1 MSHSPWSAGDVATR
15 CTACGICVAE
25 CAFLREHGT
34 PQALAASF
42 DPRRQDQSHLPFG
55 CSLCGLCRA
64 VCPEGVDPAALFL
77 AMRRATADAGTL
89 QLSPYRGLLSYERA
103 GTSRLFT
110 WYGLPDG
117 CRTIFFPG
125 CALPGTRPRTTLKLF
140 DLLRGSEPSL
150 GMVLDCCTKPSHDLG
165 RSRHFTAMFGE
176 MKAYLLAQGVKTV
189 QVACPNCHEVF
200 SRYAPELEVVTV
212 YEVLARAGIRF
223 KQTEGAVTVHDPCVS
238 RDNAGVHAAVRTL
251 LGAAGLRVREMPHHG
266 VRTLC
271 CGEGGAVRCTAP
283 RLAGAW
289 TSLRAAEAGG
299 STTITYCAG
308 CASYLGPHTP
318 TSHVAD
324 LLFEPEAALAGRVKV
339 ASGPRTYLNRLLLKR
354 RLRRSLPV
362 ASSRERTF
370 RGAADGVGSAV
381 GGRRAAALIFLMLAA
396 AVLVVMLAVSGASAR
411 DFGLM
416 EPQTLARAPGTWV
429 VLDGRPRSDWQAG
442 HIPGARS
449 FSWENYTR
457 TDDKGVPYKLWPPR
471 DLARALGAMGID
483 ERTPVVVYGDAD
495 KSWGGEGWAAW
506 VLSWLGHKGPVRM
519 LNGGI
524 QAWTAAGLPLT
535 RGHERYS
542 GGTLTYRSAVRPEED
557 ITTAELERSLGT
569 VAIIDTRSFFE
580 RLAGRIPGSVHIPW
594 DKFFTGKE
602 RRPLAPAEVRRLLAR
617 NGVDASRPVVYY
629 CAGGIRSAYALMVHE
644 LAGLGPARNYEGG
657 MEEWKRLHR

>member
-1 MSHSPWSAGDVATR
+1 MSRPPWSAGDVATR

-42 DPRRQDQSHLPFG
+42 DPRRQDQSHIPFG

-140 DLLRGSEPSL
+140 DLLRGNDPSL

-165 RSRHFTAMFGE
+165 RSGHFAAMFGE

-189 QVACPNCHEVF
+189 LVACPNCHGVF

-212 YEVLARAGIRF
+212 YEVLARADIGVARAAGG
-223 KQTEGAVTVHDPCVS
+223 EVTVHDPCVS

-266 VRTLC
+266 ARTLC

-308 CASYLGPHTP
+308 CASFLGSHTP

-339 ASGPRTYLNRLLLKR
+339 ASGPLTYLNRLLLKR
-354 RLRRSLPV
+354 RLRRTLPV
-362 ASSRERTF
+362 ALSRERTF
-370 RGAADGVGSAV
+370 RGNADGTRRPA
-381 GGRRAAALIFLMLAA
+381 GRSRAALVFL
-396 AVLVVMLAVSGASAR
+396 VLAVACAVALFILGSG
-411 DFGLM
+411 M
-416 EPQTLARAPGTWV
+416 PG
-429 VLDGRPRSDWQAG
+429 
-442 HIPGARS
+442 
-449 FSWENYTR
+449 
-457 TDDKGVPYKLWPPR
+457 
-471 DLARALGAMGID
+471 
-483 ERTPVVVYGDAD
+483 
-495 KSWGGEGWAAW
+495 
-506 VLSWLGHKGPVRM
+506 
-519 LNGGI
+519 
-524 QAWTAAGLPLT
+524 
-535 RGHERYS
+535 
-542 GGTLTYRSAVRPEED
+542 
-557 ITTAELERSLGT
+557 
-569 VAIIDTRSFFE
+569 
-580 RLAGRIPGSVHIPW
+580 GSV
-594 DKFFTGKE
+594 F
-602 RRPLAPAEVRRLLAR
+602 R
-617 NGVDASRPVVYY
+617 
-629 CAGGIRSAYALMVHE
+629 
-644 LAGLGPARNYEGG
+644 
-657 MEEWKRLHR
+657 